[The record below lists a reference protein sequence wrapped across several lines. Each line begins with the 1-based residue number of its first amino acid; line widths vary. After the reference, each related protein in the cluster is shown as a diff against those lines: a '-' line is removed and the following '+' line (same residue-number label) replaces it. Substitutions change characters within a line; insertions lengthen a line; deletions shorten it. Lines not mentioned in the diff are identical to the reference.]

1 MKLRF
6 YAIFPGSHVVRPRV
20 LRRISQLSNHST
32 PRSYRSIIQSQHNTS
47 YFEIKAGLKA
57 LEFGV
62 MFSFATDNC
71 VLSVVFS
78 SVVFYA
84 FLRFSFWLC
93 GCFLFSCF
101 VSIFRLGAVALCV
114 RHWVRVGGVGMCS
127 PSLTALVKRCD
138 GPAFFVWLSFKL
150 VTHAESS
157 HCLDAY
163 LTWTLLSAAT
173 LFFSPTFAP
182 IPFCEKLARIRAHV
196 SADIVLFHFF
206 QCLPNTEPLHLSFP
220 V

>member
-1 MKLRF
+1 MLQILRF

-101 VSIFRLGAVALCV
+101 VSVFRLGALRCACGIGFVL
-114 RHWVRVGGVGMCS
+114 GGLVCAH
-127 PSLTALVKRCD
+127 PLSL
-138 GPAFFVWLSFKL
+138 PWLSAVMALRFCL
-150 VTHAESS
+150 VIIQAGNS
-157 HCLDAY
+157 CGIV
-163 LTWTLLSAAT
+163 T
-173 LFFSPTFAP
+173 LFRRLPDLNAFLFSY
-182 IPFCEKLARIRAHV
+182 FCSHSFCGKLARIRAHV
-196 SADIVLFHFF
+196 SADIVLFHFS